1 MARQRR
7 AVLAAAGAVAA
18 AGALLLGTLPGQA
31 TPTPTAAAPGPAYVY
46 RVHAP
51 LGAAAQDLL
60 GKGFDVLETRDGQDL
75 FVAGDA
81 RVGERLRA
89 AGFSAAVDQ
98 VVQAP
103 QWTPPAKR
111 WQSPSYT
118 AADMADTYY
127 GGYRTVNAQYAHLD
141 SVASQYPGLATVV
154 DYGDSWRKTQG
165 AGGYDLRAICITKK
179 VSGDCAR
186 TPSAAKPRLFVM
198 GQLHARE
205 ITTGDVAYRWIDE
218 LVTGYGNNAEITSI
232 LDTTEVWV
240 VPIANPDGVDIVQ
253 QGGNSPILQ
262 RKNANGSGCAAD
274 SNGVDLNRNTSS
286 GYGTGSSASKCDQTY
301 RGTAANSEVETRAL
315 QGLWKQLYPDRRDG
329 GMTTPAPA
337 DTKGV
342 VLSMHSYSNLVLFPW
357 GSTTAQK
364 TGNDAALRG
373 MAKDM
378 AQIAGGWGYG
388 QPGEVLY
395 NAGGSTDDWV
405 YDELGVASFVWEIG
419 GASGTCGGFVP
430 AFSCQQ
436 STWWPKV
443 KPMLVYSAKKA
454 ANPYGGGTPPPP
466 PPPGCGKKTND
477 TDVAIP
483 DGGAAVTSS
492 INVSGCAGNAPS
504 GTPVEVHIKHTWR
517 GDVVVDLVAPDGT
530 AYRLKNTSSNDSAD
544 NIDTTYTVNLS
555 SEAMNGTWN
564 LKVQD
569 VARYDTGS
577 IDSWSL
583 TF

>member
-1 MARQRR
+1 VARQRR
-7 AVLAAAGAVAA
+7 AVLAAAGAAVAA
-18 AGALLLGTLPGQA
+18 AALLLGTLPGQA
-31 TPTPTAAAPGPAYVY
+31 APTPTAAPGPAYIY

-51 LGAAAQDLL
+51 LGALAQDLL
-60 GKGFDVLETRDGQDL
+60 GKGFDVLETRDGSDL

-81 RVGERLRA
+81 SVGERLRG
-89 AGFSAAVDQ
+89 AGFSATVDQ
-98 VVQAP
+98 VAKAP

-111 WQSPSYT
+111 WQAPSFG
-118 AADMADTYY
+118 AAELADTYY
-127 GGYRTVNAQYAHLD
+127 GGYRTVNAQFAHLD
-141 SVASQYPGLATVV
+141 AVAQQYPGLATVV

-165 AGGYDLRAICITKK
+165 SGGYDLRAICITKK
-179 VSGDCAR
+179 ASGDCAR
-186 TPSAAKPRLFVM
+186 TPSAPKPRFFVM

-218 LVTGYGNNAEITSI
+218 LVGGYGSNSEITAL
-232 LDTTEVWV
+232 LDTTEIWV

-262 RKNANGSGCAAD
+262 RKNAHGSGC
-274 SNGVDLNRNTSS
+274 STGYNGVDLNRNTSS
-286 GYGTGSSASKCDQTY
+286 GYGTGSSASPCDETY
-301 RGTAANSEVETRAL
+301 RGTAANSESETKAL
-315 QGLWKQLYPDRRDG
+315 QGLWKELYADKRGPNMGDA
-329 GMTTPAPA
+329 APA

-357 GSTTAQK
+357 GSTSSQH

-378 AQIAGGWGYG
+378 ATIAGGWGYG

-419 GASGTCGGFVP
+419 GSSGTCGGFLP
-430 AFSCQQ
+430 AFTCQA

-443 KPMLVYSAKKA
+443 KPMLMYSAKKA
-454 ANPYGGGTPPPP
+454 ASPYGGGTPP

-477 TDVAIP
+477 ADVAIP
-483 DGGAAVTSS
+483 DAGAAVTSS
-492 INVSGCAGNAPS
+492 ITVSGCAGNAPA
-504 GTPVEVHIKHTWR
+504 GTPVEVHVKHTWR
-517 GDVVVDLVAPDGT
+517 GDVVLDLVAPDGT
-530 AYRLKNTSSNDSAD
+530 AYRMKNSSANDSAD

-564 LKVQD
+564 LKAQD
-569 VARYDTGS
+569 VAQYDTGN